1 MRGEVSPQA
10 DRLLQGGEV
19 ISLGDELTFEV
30 LHTPGHT
37 PGSICL
43 VVDGYVLTGDTLLA
57 GGFGRTDLE
66 ESSLPD
72 IKNSLENKLF
82 HLDEGVIIL
91 PGHGPTSTIRA
102 EKMVYLSPRRI

>member
-1 MRGEVSPQA
+1 VRGEVSPQA

-19 ISLGDELTFEV
+19 ISLSEDLRFEV

-43 VVDGYVLTGDTLLA
+43 LVDGYVFTGDTLLA

-66 ESSLPD
+66 ESSPGD
-72 IKNSLENKLF
+72 VKTSVEKKLF
-82 HLDEGVIIL
+82 PLDERVIIL
-91 PGHGPTSTIRA
+91 PGHGPASTIGA
-102 EKMVYLSPRRI
+102 EKKVYSSLARI